1 MAAEEVAV
9 DVGVDGFEEE
19 EVVVRGRYN
28 MVTDV
33 DRRRLVNAF
42 QSNQDWLT
50 LASNLNIK
58 RQTARNIIL
67 KFRRTGV
74 TDAARKDGNRPKKID
89 DEMVAYLIRRV

>member
-1 MAAEEVAV
+1 MRILYFLEPFLIDRKMAAEEVAV

-50 LASNLNIK
+50 LASNRYIK
-58 RQTARNIIL
+58 R
-67 KFRRTGV
+67 
-74 TDAARKDGNRPKKID
+74 
-89 DEMVAYLIRRV
+89 

>member
-1 MAAEEVAV
+1 MIDCKMAAEEVAV
-9 DVGVDGFEEE
+9 DVGVDGVEEE

-58 RQTARNIIL
+58 RQTARNIYN
-67 KFRRTGV
+67 FEV
-74 TDAARKDGNRPKKID
+74 QKDWSYGRCQKRWKPTKKD
-89 DEMVAYLIRRV
+89 

>member
-9 DVGVDGFEEE
+9 DVGVDGVEEE

-42 QSNQDWLT
+42 QSDQDWLT
-50 LASNLNIK
+50 LASNLYIK
-58 RQTARNIIL
+58 Q
-67 KFRRTGV
+67 
-74 TDAARKDGNRPKKID
+74 
-89 DEMVAYLIRRV
+89 